1 MGEEC
6 IGRLSIFLV
15 CPFFDEHGSEG
26 IFILSEPFFIL
37 KELHSSSKVQI
48 LLSENL
54 FNVFY
59 ELYLKTSILIN
70 KEVKM
75 DQNWMNQA
83 IALARLGSGH
93 VNPNPKVGAVI
104 VKDNRKIGEGY
115 HQRFGEPH
123 AEINAI
129 RSATES
135 CENAT
140 LYVTLEPCFHHG
152 KTPPCVDEI
161 IRKGFKRVVIG
172 MVDPNPKV
180 AGKSIEKL
188 RSNGIEVTLN
198 VLEAQCRELNPG
210 FIKLVETQKPYVL
223 LKSAMT
229 LDGKIATKTGK
240 SQWITCEASRNKVHE
255 LRQDFHAIMVGIG
268 TVLSDDPMLNTRI
281 YETPSHPIRII
292 VDSKGK
298 LPLDS
303 QIVKTAR
310 DYKTILVTTDQ
321 IEAKKRDALLRAA
334 IKVEIVNQ
342 NNAKGCNQDKVCMD
356 AMMKRLGELNI
367 CSILLEGGGTLNDSL
382 LRSGNVDEVLFFIAP
397 KIFGGE
403 AAKSPVSGIGI
414 ENISE
419 AIELVDLNYEMSG
432 TDLCIKGKVVNH
444 VHRAD

>member
-1 MGEEC
+1 
-6 IGRLSIFLV
+6 
-15 CPFFDEHGSEG
+15 
-26 IFILSEPFFIL
+26 
-37 KELHSSSKVQI
+37 
-48 LLSENL
+48 
-54 FNVFY
+54 
-59 ELYLKTSILIN
+59 
-70 KEVKM
+70 M

-83 IALARLGSGH
+83 VALARLGSGH

-115 HQRFGEPH
+115 HQRYGAPH

-129 RSATES
+129 RSASES
-135 CENAT
+135 CEAAT
-140 LYVTLEPCFHHG
+140 LYVTLEPCFHYG

-161 IRKGFKRVVIG
+161 IRQGFKRVVIG

-229 LDGKIATKTGK
+229 LDGKIATKTGM
-240 SQWITCEASRNKVHE
+240 SQWITCDASRNKVHE

-321 IEAKKRDALLRAA
+321 IEAEKRDALLRAA

-342 NNAKGCNQDKVCMD
+342 NNAKGCNPDKVCMA

-403 AAKSPVSGIGI
+403 AAKSPVSGLGI

-419 AIELVDLNYEMSG
+419 AIEVVELNYEMSG